1 MKKTIKSII
10 LLAALALG
18 GNTAAAFDFNS
29 ILNGL
34 GEAVENGTVT
44 DILEGVFATS
54 DIQVQDLAGE
64 WTSTGSAVCFQS
76 ENLLNKAG
84 GIAAAS
90 TIESKLN
97 PYYEKYGLTGAV
109 FTIQTDGTFTLQV
122 KKIKLQG
129 TITKKD
135 DGNFTFEFQALGKIK
150 IGAITTYVQKTSSSM
165 DVMFDASKLQN
176 LMSSVA
182 SLTGNSMAQTA
193 SSLLNSYE
201 GICVGFKLSKSGNV
215 STTSTQQQTVTPTQ
229 TATTT
234 EEPAEEET
242 DDVKN
247 TLLNLFKKK

>member
-18 GNTAAAFDFNS
+18 GNTAVAFDFNS

-76 ENLLNKAG
+76 ENFLNKAG

-201 GICVGFKLSKSGNV
+201 GICVGFKLNKSGNV
-215 STTSTQQQTVTPTQ
+215 STSSTQQQTVTPTQ
-229 TATTT
+229 TTTTT